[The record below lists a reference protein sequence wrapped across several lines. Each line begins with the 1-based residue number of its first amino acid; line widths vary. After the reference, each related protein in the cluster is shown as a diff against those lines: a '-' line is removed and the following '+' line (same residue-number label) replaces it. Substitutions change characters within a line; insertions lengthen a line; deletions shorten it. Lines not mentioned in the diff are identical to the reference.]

1 MFDRTNVPADLS
13 DELLAELN
21 ELIERFRNMKI
32 DSIQLAGPRS
42 GSWYRNLIQTY
53 IQGHVRR
60 VLMFID
66 AGHAEL
72 LAGRPLVTELCSR
85 AIYESVACFC
95 DFAEQ
100 LGPLLDADDVEK
112 IDDFIRTR
120 TFATRVPSFLKE
132 DKTVNATNILTQ
144 IDKMN
149 RHYADYRTAYDH
161 LSDITHP
168 NALGTV
174 IYFGS
179 LGENGNML
187 FSDAT
192 NSAGRARDSFVT
204 AALMLLHFDLALQTL
219 EPRLQKLAADTERS

>member
-1 MFDRTNVPADLS
+1 MFDRTNVPAEIS
-13 DELLAELN
+13 DEVLAGLN
-21 ELIERFRNMKI
+21 TLIERFRGMKI
-32 DSIQLAGPRS
+32 DAIQLAGPQS
-42 GSWYRNLIQTY
+42 GSWYRNLIRAY

-60 VLMFID
+60 VLMFVD

-72 LAGRPLVTELCSR
+72 VAGRPLATELCSR

-100 LGPLLDADDVEK
+100 LGPLLDADDAKSVDE
-112 IDDFIRTR
+112 FIRTR
-120 TFATRVPSFLKE
+120 TFATRIPSFLKE
-132 DKTVNATNILTQ
+132 DKTVNATNVLTQ

-149 RHYADYRTAYDH
+149 KHYADYRTAYDH

-179 LGENGNML
+179 LDENGNML

-192 NSAGRARDSFVT
+192 NSAARARDSFIT
-204 AALMLLHFDLALQTL
+204 AALMLLHFDLALQNL
-219 EPRLQKLAADTERS
+219 EPRLRKLAGDGDRS

>member
-1 MFDRTNVPADLS
+1 MFDRTNVPAELS
-13 DELLAELN
+13 DEVLAGLN
-21 ELIERFRNMKI
+21 TLIERFRGMKI
-32 DSIQLAGPRS
+32 DSIRLAGPQS
-42 GSWYRNLIQTY
+42 GSWYRNLIQVY

-60 VLMFID
+60 VVMFID
-66 AGHAEL
+66 AGQAEL
-72 LAGRPLVTELCSR
+72 VAGRPLAAELCSR
-85 AIYESVACFC
+85 GIYESVACFC

-100 LGPLLDADDVEK
+100 LGPLLDANDIERV
-112 IDDFIRTR
+112 DDFIRTR

-149 RHYADYRTAYDH
+149 RHYADYRTVYDH

-174 IYFGS
+174 MYFSS

-187 FSDAT
+187 FSDT
-192 NSAGRARDSFVT
+192 LNSVDRARDSFVT
-204 AALMLLHFDLALQTL
+204 AALMLLYFDLALQKL
-219 EPRLQKLAADTERS
+219 EPRLQKLAGDVESS

>member
-1 MFDRTNVPADLS
+1 MFDRTNVPAELT
-13 DELLAELN
+13 DEVLAGLN
-21 ELIERFRNMKI
+21 ALIERFRIMKI
-32 DSIQLAGPRS
+32 DSIQLAGPQS

-53 IQGHVRR
+53 IQGHIRR

-72 LAGRPLVTELCSR
+72 VAGRPLATELCSR

-100 LGPLLDADDVEK
+100 LGPLLDANDVEK

-132 DKTVNATNILTQ
+132 DNTVNATNILTQ
-144 IDKMN
+144 INKMN

-168 NALGTV
+168 NALLSCNRSGTV
-174 IYFGS
+174 IL
-179 LGENGNML
+179 LGPHPRDPCRQ
-187 FSDAT
+187 SA
-192 NSAGRARDSFVT
+192 AGRTARE
-204 AALMLLHFDLALQTL
+204 H
-219 EPRLQKLAADTERS
+219 ADRPGSRQVG